1 MSLKEY
7 YSIIIL
13 PYGVCVVMNFKK
25 IISFIL
31 LLVVVFGLCKNL
43 FVSYAAENSGY
54 VILVNNDS
62 APISFAGM
70 KYTVDSD
77 LKSVSVEFQMTD
89 THLFKGQQGVILTV
103 ICGDQKDT
111 VHIDAYSPTD
121 SDLSFF
127 SLNNVYAQVNTYD
140 SHTNVKINFKLSL
153 DEKLKDKLLFKMQ
166 FTDAEGALSKEV
178 YYTLYSSDETTEK
191 TTKPKD
197 STTNKLTESSN
208 DNGQTS
214 GLSLPNSKEHNY
226 KFPDLGNSYSNY
238 YNDAEGSQFSPS
250 QHDSGIFFNDF
261 NGTTTADI
269 LSDKNDAFGLR
280 QIVAII
286 LSISLVVAAVVCIII
301 GIKRN
306 KVT

>member
-54 VILVNNDS
+54 VILLNNDS

-103 ICGDQKDT
+103 ICGDQRDT
-111 VHIDAYSPTD
+111 VHIDVYSPTD
-121 SDLSFF
+121 ADSSFF
-127 SLNNVYAQVNTYD
+127 SLNNVYTQVNTYD

-178 YYTLYSSDETTEK
+178 YYILYSPDETTEK

-197 STTNKLTESSN
+197 STTHKLTESSN
-208 DNGQTS
+208 DNRQTS

-238 YNDAEGSQFSPS
+238 YNDAEESQFSSS
-250 QHDSGIFFNDF
+250 QHDSGIFSNNFND
-261 NGTTTADI
+261 TTTADMF
-269 LSDKNDAFGLR
+269 SDKNDAFGLQ

-286 LSISLVVAAVVCIII
+286 LSISLVAAAVVCIII

>member
-1 MSLKEY
+1 
-7 YSIIIL
+7 
-13 PYGVCVVMNFKK
+13 MNFKK

-54 VILVNNDS
+54 VILLNNDS

-103 ICGDQKDT
+103 ICGDQNDT
-111 VHIDAYSPTD
+111 VHIDVYSPTD
-121 SDLSFF
+121 AYSSFF
-127 SLNNVYAQVNTYD
+127 SLNNVYTQVNTYD
-140 SHTNVKINFKLSL
+140 SHTNVKINFKLSLL

-178 YYTLYSSDETTEK
+178 YYILYSPDETTEK

-197 STTNKLTESSN
+197 STTHKLTESSN
-208 DNGQTS
+208 DNRQTS

-238 YNDAEGSQFSPS
+238 YNNAEESQFSSS
-250 QHDSGIFFNDF
+250 QHDSGIFSNNFND
-261 NGTTTADI
+261 TTTADI

-286 LSISLVVAAVVCIII
+286 LSISLVAAAVVCIII

>member
-1 MSLKEY
+1 
-7 YSIIIL
+7 
-13 PYGVCVVMNFKK
+13 MNFKK

-54 VILVNNDS
+54 VILLNNDS

-89 THLFKGQQGVILTV
+89 AHLFKGQQGVILTV
-103 ICGDQKDT
+103 ICGDQRDT
-111 VHIDAYSPTD
+111 VHIDVYSPTD
-121 SDLSFF
+121 ADSSFF
-127 SLNNVYAQVNTYD
+127 SLNNVYTQVNTYD

-153 DEKLKDKLLFKMQ
+153 DEELKDKLLFKMQ
-166 FTDAEGALSKEV
+166 FTDAAGALSKEV
-178 YYTLYSSDETTEK
+178 YYILYSPDETTEK

-197 STTNKLTESSN
+197 STTYKLTESSN
-208 DNGQTS
+208 DNRQTS
-214 GLSLPNSKEHNY
+214 GLSFPNSKEHNY
-226 KFPDLGNSYSNY
+226 EFPDLGNSYNNY
-238 YNDAEGSQFSPS
+238 HNNNEESQFSSS
-250 QHDSGIFFNDF
+250 QHDSGIFSNDF

-280 QIVAII
+280 QIFAII
-286 LSISLVVAAVVCIII
+286 LSISLVAAAVVCIII

>member
-1 MSLKEY
+1 
-7 YSIIIL
+7 
-13 PYGVCVVMNFKK
+13 MNFKR

-54 VILVNNDS
+54 VILLNNDS

-103 ICGDQKDT
+103 ICGDQRDT
-111 VHIDAYSPTD
+111 VHIDVYSPTD
-121 SDLSFF
+121 GDSSFF
-127 SLNNVYAQVNTYD
+127 SLSNVYTQVNTYD
-140 SHTNVKINFKLSL
+140 SHTNVKINFKLSF
-153 DEKLKDKLLFKMQ
+153 DEELKDKLLFKMQ

-178 YYTLYSSDETTEK
+178 YYILYSPDETTEK

-197 STTNKLTESSN
+197 GTTHKLTESSN

-238 YNDAEGSQFSPS
+238 YNDAEGSQFSSS
-250 QHDSGIFFNDF
+250 QHDSGIFSNDF

-286 LSISLVVAAVVCIII
+286 LSISLVAAAVVCIII

>member
-1 MSLKEY
+1 
-7 YSIIIL
+7 
-13 PYGVCVVMNFKK
+13 MNFKK

-54 VILVNNDS
+54 VILLNNDS
-62 APISFAGM
+62 TPISFAGM

-103 ICGDQKDT
+103 ICGDQRDT
-111 VHIDAYSPTD
+111 VHIDVYSPTD
-121 SDLSFF
+121 ADSSFF
-127 SLNNVYAQVNTYD
+127 SLNNVYTQVNTYD
-140 SHTNVKINFKLSL
+140 SHTNVKINFKLSF
-153 DEKLKDKLLFKMQ
+153 DEELKDKLLFKMQ

-178 YYTLYSSDETTEK
+178 YYILYSPDETTEK

-197 STTNKLTESSN
+197 STTHKLTESSN

-226 KFPDLGNSYSNY
+226 KFPDLGNLYSNY
-238 YNDAEGSQFSPS
+238 YNDAEGSQFSSS
-250 QHDSGIFFNDF
+250 QHDSGILSNDF

-280 QIVAII
+280 QIVAITLAVFLI
-286 LSISLVVAAVVCIII
+286 AAAAVCIII

>member
-1 MSLKEY
+1 M
-7 YSIIIL
+7 
-13 PYGVCVVMNFKK
+13 
-25 IISFIL
+25 
-31 LLVVVFGLCKNL
+31 LVVVFGLCKNL

-103 ICGDQKDT
+103 VCDDKRDT

-127 SLNNVYAQVNTYD
+127 SLNNVYTQVNTYD

-153 DEKLKDKLLFKMQ
+153 DEKLKDELLFKMQ

-197 STTNKLTESSN
+197 SNTNKLTESSN
-208 DNGQTS
+208 DNRQTS
-214 GLSLPNSKEHNY
+214 GLSFPNSKEHNY
-226 KFPDLGNSYSNY
+226 EFPDLGNSYNNNY
-238 YNDAEGSQFSPS
+238 HNNNEASQFSSS
-250 QHDSGIFFNDF
+250 QHNSGIFSNNFND
-261 NGTTTADI
+261 TTTTDI
-269 LSDKNDAFGLR
+269 FSDKKDTFGLQ

-286 LSISLVVAAVVCIII
+286 LAISLVVAAVVCIII

>member
-1 MSLKEY
+1 
-7 YSIIIL
+7 
-13 PYGVCVVMNFKK
+13 MNFKK

-54 VILVNNDS
+54 VILLNNDS

-89 THLFKGQQGVILTV
+89 AHLFKGQQGVILTV
-103 ICGDQKDT
+103 ICGDQRDT
-111 VHIDAYSPTD
+111 VHIDVYSPTD
-121 SDLSFF
+121 ADSSFF
-127 SLNNVYAQVNTYD
+127 SLNNVYTQVNTYD

-153 DEKLKDKLLFKMQ
+153 DEELKDKLLFKMQ
-166 FTDAEGALSKEV
+166 FTDAAGALSKEV
-178 YYTLYSSDETTEK
+178 YYILYSPDETTEK

-197 STTNKLTESSN
+197 STTYKLTESSN
-208 DNGQTS
+208 DNRQTS
-214 GLSLPNSKEHNY
+214 GLSFPNSKEHNY
-226 KFPDLGNSYSNY
+226 EFPDLGNSYNNY
-238 YNDAEGSQFSPS
+238 HNNNEESQFSSS
-250 QHDSGIFFNDF
+250 QHDSGIFSNDF

-286 LSISLVVAAVVCIII
+286 LSISLVAAAVVCIII

>member
-54 VILVNNDS
+54 VILLNNDS
-62 APISFAGM
+62 TPISFAGM

-103 ICGDQKDT
+103 ICGDQRDT
-111 VHIDAYSPTD
+111 VHIDVYSPTD
-121 SDLSFF
+121 ADSSFF
-127 SLNNVYAQVNTYD
+127 SLNNVYTQVNTYD
-140 SHTNVKINFKLSL
+140 SHTNVKINFKLSF
-153 DEKLKDKLLFKMQ
+153 DEELKDKLLFKMQ

-178 YYTLYSSDETTEK
+178 YYILYSPDETTEK

-197 STTNKLTESSN
+197 STTHKLTESSN

-226 KFPDLGNSYSNY
+226 KFPDLGNLYSNY
-238 YNDAEGSQFSPS
+238 YNDAEGSQFSSS
-250 QHDSGIFFNDF
+250 QHDSGILSNDF

-280 QIVAII
+280 QIVAITLAVFLI
-286 LSISLVVAAVVCIII
+286 AAAAVCIII

>member
-13 PYGVCVVMNFKK
+13 PYGVCVVMNFKR

-54 VILVNNDS
+54 VILLNNDS

-103 ICGDQKDT
+103 ICGDQNDT
-111 VHIDAYSPTD
+111 VHIDAYSPNYAY
-121 SDLSFF
+121 SSFF
-127 SLNNVYAQVNTYD
+127 SLNNVYTQVNTYD

-178 YYTLYSSDETTEK
+178 YYILYSPNETTEK

-197 STTNKLTESSN
+197 STTHKLTESSN
-208 DNGQTS
+208 DNRQTS
-214 GLSLPNSKEHNY
+214 GLSFPNSKEHNY
-226 KFPDLGNSYSNY
+226 EFPDLGNSYNNY
-238 YNDAEGSQFSPS
+238 HNNNEESQFSSS
-250 QHDSGIFFNDF
+250 QHDSGIFSNDF

-280 QIVAII
+280 QIFAII
-286 LSISLVVAAVVCIII
+286 LSISLVAAAVVCIII

>member
-1 MSLKEY
+1 
-7 YSIIIL
+7 
-13 PYGVCVVMNFKK
+13 MNFKR

-54 VILVNNDS
+54 VILLNNDS
-62 APISFAGM
+62 TPISFAGM

-103 ICGDQKDT
+103 ICGDQRDT
-111 VHIDAYSPTD
+111 VHIDVYSPTD
-121 SDLSFF
+121 AYSSFF
-127 SLNNVYAQVNTYD
+127 SLNNVYTQVNTYD
-140 SHTNVKINFKLSL
+140 SHTNVKINFKLSF
-153 DEKLKDKLLFKMQ
+153 DEELKDKLLFKMQ

-178 YYTLYSSDETTEK
+178 YYILYSPDETTEK

-197 STTNKLTESSN
+197 STTHKLTESSN
-208 DNGQTS
+208 DNRQTS

-238 YNDAEGSQFSPS
+238 YNDAEGSQFSSS
-250 QHDSGIFFNDF
+250 QHDSGIFSNNFND
-261 NGTTTADI
+261 TTTADI
-269 LSDKNDAFGLR
+269 FSDKNDAFGLR
-280 QIVAII
+280 QIVAITLAVFLI
-286 LSISLVVAAVVCIII
+286 AAAAVCIII

>member
-1 MSLKEY
+1 
-7 YSIIIL
+7 
-13 PYGVCVVMNFKK
+13 MNFKR

-54 VILVNNDS
+54 VILLNNDS

-103 ICGDQKDT
+103 ICGDQRDT
-111 VHIDAYSPTD
+111 VHIDVYSPTD
-121 SDLSFF
+121 AYSSFF
-127 SLNNVYAQVNTYD
+127 SLNNVYTQVNTYD

-166 FTDAEGALSKEV
+166 FTDAEGTLSKEV
-178 YYTLYSSDETTEK
+178 YYILYSPDETTEK

-197 STTNKLTESSN
+197 STTHKLTESSN
-208 DNGQTS
+208 DNRQTS

-238 YNDAEGSQFSPS
+238 YNNAEESKFSSS
-250 QHDSGIFFNDF
+250 QHDFGIFSNDF

-286 LSISLVVAAVVCIII
+286 LSISLVAAAVVCIII

>member
-1 MSLKEY
+1 
-7 YSIIIL
+7 
-13 PYGVCVVMNFKK
+13 MNFKR

-54 VILVNNDS
+54 VILLNNDS

-103 ICGDQKDT
+103 ICGDQRDT
-111 VHIDAYSPTD
+111 VHIDVYSPTD
-121 SDLSFF
+121 GDSSFF
-127 SLNNVYAQVNTYD
+127 SLSNVYTQVNTYD
-140 SHTNVKINFKLSL
+140 SHTNVKINFKLSF
-153 DEKLKDKLLFKMQ
+153 DEELKDKLLFKMQ

-178 YYTLYSSDETTEK
+178 YYTLYSFDETTEK

-197 STTNKLTESSN
+197 STTHKLTESSN

-238 YNDAEGSQFSPS
+238 YNNAEGSQFSSS
-250 QHDSGIFFNDF
+250 QHDSGIFSNDF

-280 QIVAII
+280 QIVAMV
-286 LSISLVVAAVVCIII
+286 LAAFLVAAAVVCIII

>member
-1 MSLKEY
+1 
-7 YSIIIL
+7 
-13 PYGVCVVMNFKK
+13 MNFKK

-54 VILVNNDS
+54 VILLNNDS

-103 ICGDQKDT
+103 ICGDQNDT
-111 VHIDAYSPTD
+111 VHIDAYSPNYAY
-121 SDLSFF
+121 SSFF
-127 SLNNVYAQVNTYD
+127 SLNNVYTQVNTYD

-178 YYTLYSSDETTEK
+178 YYILYSPNETTEK

-197 STTNKLTESSN
+197 STTHKLTESSN
-208 DNGQTS
+208 DNRQTS

-226 KFPDLGNSYSNY
+226 KFPDLGISYSNY
-238 YNDAEGSQFSPS
+238 CNDAEGSQFSSS
-250 QHDSGIFFNDF
+250 QHDSGIFSNDF

-286 LSISLVVAAVVCIII
+286 LSISLVAAAVVCIII

>member
-54 VILVNNDS
+54 VILLNNDS

-89 THLFKGQQGVILTV
+89 AHLFKGQQGVILTV
-103 ICGDQKDT
+103 ICGDQRDT
-111 VHIDAYSPTD
+111 VHIDVYSPTD
-121 SDLSFF
+121 ADSSFF
-127 SLNNVYAQVNTYD
+127 SLNNVYTQVNTYD

-153 DEKLKDKLLFKMQ
+153 DEELKDKLLFKMQ
-166 FTDAEGALSKEV
+166 FTDAAGALSKEV
-178 YYTLYSSDETTEK
+178 YYILYSPDETTEK

-208 DNGQTS
+208 DNRQTS

-226 KFPDLGNSYSNY
+226 KFPDLGISYSNY
-238 YNDAEGSQFSPS
+238 YNDAEGSQFSSS
-250 QHDSGIFFNDF
+250 QHDSGIFSNDF

-286 LSISLVVAAVVCIII
+286 LSISLVAAAVVCIII

>member
-1 MSLKEY
+1 
-7 YSIIIL
+7 
-13 PYGVCVVMNFKK
+13 MNFKR

-54 VILVNNDS
+54 VILLNNDS

-103 ICGDQKDT
+103 ICGDQRDT
-111 VHIDAYSPTD
+111 VHIDVYSPTD
-121 SDLSFF
+121 GDSSFF
-127 SLNNVYAQVNTYD
+127 SLSNVYTQVNTYD
-140 SHTNVKINFKLSL
+140 SHTNVKINFKLSF
-153 DEKLKDKLLFKMQ
+153 DEELKDKLLFKMQ

-178 YYTLYSSDETTEK
+178 YYALYSFDETTEK

-197 STTNKLTESSN
+197 STTHKLTESSN
-208 DNGQTS
+208 DNRQTS
-214 GLSLPNSKEHNY
+214 GLSLPNSKEYNY

-238 YNDAEGSQFSPS
+238 YNNAEGSQFSSS
-250 QHDSGIFFNDF
+250 QHDSGIFSNDF

-280 QIVAII
+280 QIVAMV
-286 LSISLVVAAVVCIII
+286 LAAFLVAAAVVCIII